1 MDIHFNEK
9 REPEIVTWNQL
20 DIGDIYYHRHTHAIA
35 VKTSSN
41 SFFNFTDK
49 SNHHWNKDLR
59 ELHANGGYKNFIR
72 CGYALEVKY
81 DVR

>member
-20 DIGDIYYHRHTHAIA
+20 DIGDIYYHRHTHDIG
-35 VKTSSN
+35 VKTGAN
-41 SFFNFTDK
+41 TFYYFTDK
-49 SNHHWNKDLR
+49 SYHHWPRYLIEAHK
-59 ELHANGGYKNFIR
+59 EEYKNFIR
-72 CGYALEVKY
+72 CSYALEVNY